1 MNGAQALLKTLA
13 DAGVEVCFT
22 NPGTSEMHFVAAL
35 DTEPRMRAVLAL
47 FEGVATGAADGYA
60 RMAGKPAA
68 TLLHLG
74 CGLGNGLANLHNA
87 RKGKVPIVNIV
98 GDHATYHTQYDA
110 QLQSDIETVA
120 RNVSPGFVRT
130 SASTAQ
136 LGQDAQEAIAAARGL
151 PGQVATLIL
160 PADVSWGEGG
170 VPCPPPPLAAP
181 RAADE
186 SAVKAIAAL
195 LRSGQKAA
203 LLLGGHALR
212 EPALLAASRI
222 GTTTGAKLLAEVF
235 PTRIERGAGLPAI
248 ERLAY
253 FAELAGVQLAGLQHL
268 ILVDAKSPVSF
279 FAYPGKASDLVPP
292 GCTVHTLAAPDQ
304 DARAGLEQL
313 VAALGADAAQPVLQ
327 AATRPDRPTDELTAA
342 RACQAVGHLLPEG
355 AIVVDEAI
363 TSGQKLGAM
372 TAGAPRHD
380 LLTLTGGAIG
390 QGLPSA
396 VGAAIA
402 CPDRP
407 VIALVGDGSAMYTV
421 QALWTMAREQL
432 HVVGIIFNNAAYS
445 VLNIELERVGAGEPG
460 PRSRAQLDL
469 GGPQLD
475 FARLAQ
481 GMGVHAVRADTAEA
495 FCTALEYALATP
507 GPHLIEA
514 LVPESIAGAKRKV
527 LPWVLGAATH
537 LPQPVAQVLKRA
549 ISP

>member
-186 SAVKAIAAL
+186 SAVKAIADL

-432 HVVGIIFNNAAYS
+432 HVISIIFNNAAYS
-445 VLNIELERVGAGEPG
+445 VLNIELERVGAGE
-460 PRSRAQLDL
+460 
-469 GGPQLD
+469 
-475 FARLAQ
+475 
-481 GMGVHAVRADTAEA
+481 
-495 FCTALEYALATP
+495 P

>member
-1 MNGAQALLKTLA
+1 MNGAESLVRTLV
-13 DAGVEVCFT
+13 AGDVNVCFT

-35 DTEPRMRAVLAL
+35 DRVDGMRCVLGL

-87 RKGKVPIVNIV
+87 RKGKVPVLNIV
-98 GDHATYHTQYDA
+98 GDHATDHVQYDA

-130 SASTAQ
+130 STSTAQ
-136 LGQDAQEAIAAARGL
+136 LGQDAADALTAARGL

-160 PADVSWGEGG
+160 PADVSWSEGG
-170 VPCPPPPLAAP
+170 VPCPPPPPAAT
-181 RAADE
+181 RAVDD
-186 SAVKAIAAL
+186 STVKALAGI

-212 EPALLAASRI
+212 EPALLAASRLAAA
-222 GTTTGAKLLAEVF
+222 TGVKLLAEVF

-304 DARAGLEQL
+304 DALAGLEQL
-313 VAALGADAAQPVLQ
+313 VAALGAGTAQPVLQ
-327 AATRPDRPTDELTAA
+327 TATRPDRPTGQLTAA
-342 RACQAVGHLLPEG
+342 KVCQAVGHLLPEG
-355 AIVVDEAI
+355 AILVDEAI

-402 CPDRP
+402 CPQRP
-407 VIALVGDGSAMYTV
+407 VIVLEGDGSAMYTV

-432 HVVGIIFNNAAYS
+432 HVISVIFNNASYS

-527 LPWVLGAATH
+527 LPWVLGATPH